1 MGRHISGLVVPAL
14 EFDSGTENQYLPDSL
29 VSSDDDC
36 DDKLDKLELYDD
48 IKEDNING
56 RSYLSN
62 YIDTTGIDKDIS
74 SPIEMSKLKEHEI
87 ALKDRKTSGYY
98 RIRIWHT
105 KLYRK

>member
-1 MGRHISGLVVPAL
+1 MS
-14 EFDSGTENQYLPDSL
+14 DDL
-29 VSSDDDC
+29 VSSGDACGDA
-36 DDKLDKLELYDD
+36 LDKLELYDD

-62 YIDTTGIDKDIS
+62 YIDTPGIDKAIS

-98 RIRIWHT
+98 CIRMWHT